1 VERTVNTPTEQPA
14 PRRGRKAALVGAA
27 VLVSFLTLTGV
38 IITLARTQVV
48 TPQVGLLMFVAL
60 IGMYVGFGILIGTWR
75 LIEKL

>member
-1 VERTVNTPTEQPA
+1 MNTPTEPPR
-14 PRRGRKAALVGAA
+14 PRRGRKAALVGAS

-60 IGMYVGFGILIGTWR
+60 IGMFVGFGILIGTWR

>member
-1 VERTVNTPTEQPA
+1 MSEPSERPA
-14 PRRGRKAALVGAA
+14 PPRFRRGALIGAGI
-27 VLVSFLTLTGV
+27 LVSFLALTGV
-38 IITLARTQVV
+38 IITLARSQIV